1 MLVAF
6 VLGEV
11 LDEAASQ
18 IQSLGLPLGSI
29 LVGVAG
35 IEDGGIDAG
44 QRGGNLKVE
53 VRDLLGGGLVDSAA
67 QDRVDDA
74 AGILDGDALA
84 SAVPAGVDA
93 FNLMSSSDIC
103 FLPNMVISKP
113 PNQIL

>member
-18 IQSLGLPLGSI
+18 IQSLGLPLSGI

-35 IEDGGIDAG
+35 VQDGGINAG
-44 QRGGNLKVE
+44 QRGGNLEVE

-74 AGILDGDALA
+74 AGILDGDTLA
-84 SAVPAGVDA
+84 GAVPAGVDEVSLRA
-93 FNLMSSSDIC
+93 ALLHSLAVSVKLSTT
-103 FLPNMVISKP
+103 
-113 PNQIL
+113 

>member
-29 LVGVAG
+29 LVGVAR
-35 IEDGGIDAG
+35 IEDGGIDTG
-44 QRGGNLKVE
+44 QLGGNLKVE

-67 QDRVDDA
+67 QDRVDDT

-84 SAVPAGVDA
+84 GADVYKRQV
-93 FNLMSSSDIC
+93 
-103 FLPNMVISKP
+103 
-113 PNQIL
+113 